1 MGNPNTVALVQL
13 PHRLC
18 PQQDLTRT
26 TVHKGLH
33 QEHSQQ
39 RTTKGPQRLFTNNSI
54 QREHE
59 EKKKGEKKI
68 SSLSWRNTYGGVF
81 IEKKKK
87 KRLDEGINS
96 DNIGKRRLRIQGRL
110 RERRGGTIEDER
122 GRHLRVS
129 ANEKKSSFM
138 NEEKTGR
145 VLMKAS
151 IPTT

>member
-1 MGNPNTVALVQL
+1 MDPEGPQNIGNPNTVALAQS

-33 QEHSQQ
+33 QEHSPQ
-39 RTTKGPQRLFTNNSI
+39 RTTKGSQRLFTKNSI

-59 EKKKGEKKI
+59 EKKKGEKRI
-68 SSLSWRNTYGGVF
+68 LSLSWRNNYGGVF

-87 KRLDEGINS
+87 KSLDEGINS
-96 DNIGKRRLRIQGRL
+96 GDIGKRRRWIQGRF
-110 RERRGGTIEDER
+110 RKRRGGTIEDER

-138 NEEKTGR
+138 DEEKTGR
-145 VLMKAS
+145 V
-151 IPTT
+151 